1 MNRLQQLYQEKI
13 IPQLQKDLKIKNAM
27 AVPKLKKIVINM
39 GIGDSSKDKKIQE
52 KIVNYIGKIAGQKPQ
67 LRQSSK
73 SIAEFGVRKNDP
85 IGVRVVLRG
94 LQMYEFFD
102 KLVSIVLPRV
112 RDFQGVKA
120 NAFDQ
125 QGNYNLGLSEQIIFS
140 EIDYD
145 TIDRV
150 RGLQITVNTTAK
162 DRDSAY
168 LLLKYLGMPFEKE
181 KTDNK

>member
-13 IPQLQKDLKIKNAM
+13 APELKKELGLKNVM
-27 AVPKLKKIVINM
+27 AVPRLKKIVVNM
-39 GIGDSSKDKKIQE
+39 GTGDASKDKAVLD
-52 KIVNYIGKIAGQKPQ
+52 KIVGYIGKISGQKPQ
-67 LRQSSK
+67 TRQAAK

-85 IGVRVVLRG
+85 IGVRVTLRG
-94 LQMYEFFD
+94 VRMYEFFD

-120 NAFDQ
+120 TAFDQ

-140 EIDYD
+140 EVDYD

-162 DRDSAY
+162 DKESAY

-181 KTDNK
+181 EK

>member
-1 MNRLQQLYQEKI
+1 
-13 IPQLQKDLKIKNAM
+13 
-27 AVPKLKKIVINM
+27 
-39 GIGDSSKDKKIQE
+39 
-52 KIVNYIGKIAGQKPQ
+52 
-67 LRQSSK
+67 
-73 SIAEFGVRKNDP
+73 
-85 IGVRVVLRG
+85 
-94 LQMYEFFD
+94 MYEFYD

-140 EIDYD
+140 EVDYD

-150 RGLQITVNTTAK
+150 RGLQITINTTAK
-162 DRDSAY
+162 NRDSAY

-181 KTDNK
+181 IK

>member
-13 IPQLQKDLKIKNAM
+13 LPQLKSDLKLDNVM
-27 AVPKLKKIVINM
+27 AVPKLKKIIIN
-39 GIGDSSKDKKIQE
+39 IGTGDASKDKAVLD
-52 KIVNYIGKIAGQKPQ
+52 KIVGYVAKIAGQKPQ

-85 IGVRVVLRG
+85 IGVRVTLRG
-94 LQMYEFFD
+94 VRMYEFMD

-120 NAFDQ
+120 SAFDQ

-150 RGLQITVNTTAK
+150 RGLQITINTTAK
-162 DRDSAY
+162 DKNGAY

-181 KTDNK
+181 EK

>member
-1 MNRLQQLYQEKI
+1 MNRLQQKYQEKI
-13 IPQLQKDLKIKNAM
+13 APQLKKELALANIM
-27 AVPKLKKIVINM
+27 AVPKLKKIVVNM
-39 GIGDSSKDKKIQE
+39 GIGDASKDKNILD
-52 KIVNYIGKIAGQKPQ
+52 KIVNYVGKIAGQKPQ
-67 LRQSSK
+67 LRKSNK
-73 SIAEFGVRKNDP
+73 SIAEFNVRKNDA
-85 IGVRVVLRG
+85 IGVRVTLRG
-94 LQMYEFFD
+94 VRMYEFYD

-140 EIDYD
+140 EVDYD

-150 RGLQITVNTTAK
+150 RGLQITINTTAK
-162 DRDSAY
+162 NRDSAY

-181 KTDNK
+181 IK

>member
-1 MNRLQQLYQEKI
+1 MNRLQQLYQDKI
-13 IPQLQKDLKIKNAM
+13 APQLKKELGVDNVM
-27 AVPKLKKIVINM
+27 AVPKLKKIVIN
-39 GIGDSSKDKKIQE
+39 IGTGDASKDKAVLDKI
-52 KIVNYIGKIAGQKPQ
+52 IGYIGKIAGQKPQ
-67 LRQSSK
+67 LRQSAK

-85 IGVRVVLRG
+85 IGVKVTLRG
-94 LQMYEFFD
+94 IRMYEFYD

-125 QGNYNLGLSEQIIFS
+125 QGNYNLGLFEQIIFS

-150 RGLQITVNTTAK
+150 RGLQITINTTAK

-181 KTDNK
+181 TK